1 METIAR
7 WLIVLALSAFWGTAW
22 SADEAASPEKAA
34 ELMDAGNYLE
44 ALRLYEVL
52 AASDP
57 SNASY
62 AERLAH
68 CLFVKFSTL
77 PDGEERTAA
86 FERSRSEAQRAKSL
100 GNISNLLQG
109 LLERFE
115 QPMGKAADETMQA
128 AEAAFSRGDLD
139 AALAAYQDIAL
150 RDPASYEARLYAGD
164 VYFRKKNLISAG
176 EWFQKA
182 IAVDPNRETAYRYW
196 GDAFL
201 ESSQAAAAMHK
212 FIDAVIAEPY
222 SRSSWMG
229 LQQWAE
235 RTGHGLAHP
244 RIEAPAGPTSGSK
257 DPATKDVTINVDSAS
272 LKDPD
277 SAGAWLIYAAY
288 RATWRTEEFAKT
300 FPDEKEYRH
309 TLAEEVGA
317 FQALLL
323 MLDVSK
329 DLADGKNESFRNLAA
344 LQKDQMLEAY
354 VLISAPDE
362 GIAQDYPA
370 YRDAHR
376 DVLHAYIEKHVVRE
390 KKK

>member
-1 METIAR
+1 VQAWKPSPA
-7 WLIVLALSAFWGTAW
+7 WLIVLALSAFWAHCLECRRDRIAGE
-22 SADEAASPEKAA
+22 SR

-44 ALRLYEVL
+44 ALAAVRSPGGQRSLQCLLRGAPRALSVRQVL
-52 AASDP
+52 DVARRRGTHGGLSSAPGPKRS
-57 SNASY
+57 A
-62 AERLAH
+62 
-68 CLFVKFSTL
+68 
-77 PDGEERTAA
+77 
-86 FERSRSEAQRAKSL
+86 RSRL

-229 LQQWAE
+229 LAAVG
-235 RTGHGLAHP
+235 RAHGHGLAHP
-244 RIEAPAGPTSGSK
+244 RIDGAGRADFRVQRSCDEGRHDQRRFGIAEGSGQRGCVADLCGLS
-257 DPATKDVTINVDSAS
+257 
-272 LKDPD
+272 
-277 SAGAWLIYAAY
+277 
-288 RATWRTEEFAKT
+288 
-300 FPDEKEYRH
+300 RH
-309 TLAEEVGA
+309 VADRGVR
-317 FQALLL
+317 Q
-323 MLDVSK
+323 DVS
-329 DLADGKNESFRNLAA
+329 RR
-344 LQKDQMLEAY
+344 
-354 VLISAPDE
+354 E
-362 GIAQDYPA
+362 G
-370 YRDAHR
+370 
-376 DVLHAYIEKHVVRE
+376 VSTHARPRKSEHSRRCC
-390 KKK
+390 